1 MSDAASERSNS
12 DPATLHAS
20 GDTLLQEKAELLG
33 PYDTIRATSGQY
45 LPPNAT
51 DIVAVDCFT
60 DSDFGF
66 LSPSQESDEI
76 GRLGTYRVLK
86 VLGKGGMGTVFQAED
101 LLLQRMVALK
111 VMKPEMLGDLA
122 ARTRFLREARA
133 AAAIKHDHIV
143 TIYQVGQEN
152 DVPYLAMEYLEGEPL
167 ENRLRRKGPLPL
179 AEAFRIGRE
188 IAQGLDAAHERN
200 LIHRDIKP
208 ANIWL
213 EGETARVKILDF
225 GLARPAT
232 GQTHLTATGFI
243 MGTPNYMA
251 PEQARGAEVDQRTDL
266 FSLGCVLYCMC
277 TGRSPFSGD
286 SIMAV
291 LTSLAV
297 DEPPPLINEAP
308 GVPPTFSEL
317 VGQLLKKDLNQ
328 RPPSARVVVERIAA
342 IELNQTQP
350 TAVVSQNLEIHAR
363 SGDGVHRLSINR
375 KFTRNAILAAVT
387 SLTLLGATALVCRS
401 LVGAGS
407 TTNTPVVARDTTPI
421 KIGVLLPL
429 SGTLAVSGAAV
440 LDATALAVDEI
451 NQEGGVLG
459 RPVEAIIRDSQS
471 LPPICADEAE
481 KLIVEDQV
489 CTLFGIW
496 TSSDRKTVKPIV
508 EKYDHLLFYPVQYEG
523 LEQSPNIVYCGAA
536 PNQQIVP
543 AVQYCFGFLGK
554 RRFFLVGSDYVFPR
568 TANAIIRE
576 ELKVLGAQLV
586 GEEYLPLGCEDV
598 AAIVKKIVEAKP
610 DVILS
615 TINGNSNNS
624 FFRALRRAG
633 VTPATIPTLSFS
645 IAEQELRTLDL
656 QDMIGDYA
664 AWNYF
669 QSVDRP
675 QNQEFVRRF
684 QARYG
689 PQRVLTDPMEAG
701 YFSVYLWAQA
711 VESAGRDDPRAI
723 REAVKNQS
731 FDAPGGTV
739 RIDPENQ
746 HAWKVFRLGRIVE
759 GGQFDIISSSEKPIR
774 PEPFP
779 RCRSREAWSKFL
791 NDMFQEWGGQWERPR
806 S

>member
-1 MSDAASERSNS
+1 
-12 DPATLHAS
+12 
-20 GDTLLQEKAELLG
+20 
-33 PYDTIRATSGQY
+33 
-45 LPPNAT
+45 
-51 DIVAVDCFT
+51 
-60 DSDFGF
+60 
-66 LSPSQESDEI
+66 
-76 GRLGTYRVLK
+76 
-86 VLGKGGMGTVFQAED
+86 
-101 LLLQRMVALK
+101 
-111 VMKPEMLGDLA
+111 
-122 ARTRFLREARA
+122 
-133 AAAIKHDHIV
+133 
-143 TIYQVGQEN
+143 
-152 DVPYLAMEYLEGEPL
+152 
-167 ENRLRRKGPLPL
+167 
-179 AEAFRIGRE
+179 
-188 IAQGLDAAHERN
+188 
-200 LIHRDIKP
+200 
-208 ANIWL
+208 
-213 EGETARVKILDF
+213 
-225 GLARPAT
+225 
-232 GQTHLTATGFI
+232 
-243 MGTPNYMA
+243 
-251 PEQARGAEVDQRTDL
+251 
-266 FSLGCVLYCMC
+266 
-277 TGRSPFSGD
+277 
-286 SIMAV
+286 
-291 LTSLAV
+291 
-297 DEPPPLINEAP
+297 
-308 GVPPTFSEL
+308 
-317 VGQLLKKDLNQ
+317 
-328 RPPSARVVVERIAA
+328 
-342 IELNQTQP
+342 
-350 TAVVSQNLEIHAR
+350 
-363 SGDGVHRLSINR
+363 
-375 KFTRNAILAAVT
+375 
-387 SLTLLGATALVCRS
+387 
-401 LVGAGS
+401 
-407 TTNTPVVARDTTPI
+407 
-421 KIGVLLPL
+421 
-429 SGTLAVSGAAV
+429 
-440 LDATALAVDEI
+440 
-451 NQEGGVLG
+451 
-459 RPVEAIIRDSQS
+459 
-471 LPPICADEAE
+471 
-481 KLIVEDQV
+481 
-489 CTLFGIW
+489 
-496 TSSDRKTVKPIV
+496 
-508 EKYDHLLFYPVQYEG
+508 LFYPVQYEG